1 MKVKENWL
9 KKGFVD
15 EPIENNIDLKIAI
28 KNLCKEKNA
37 IIMAHYYQ
45 NKDVQEIADY
55 IGDSLALAQWAKNT
69 DADIIVVCGV
79 NFMGETAK
87 ILSPEKTVLIPDL
100 NAGCSLADSCKAE
113 DLLKLKNQFPNHKV
127 ISYVN
132 TTAEVKAL
140 TDICVTSTNAKKII
154 SQLPKN
160 EKIIF
165 GPDKNLGGYINKTVG
180 VDMKLWDGA
189 CHVHEQFQLS
199 EILEMKKKY
208 PNAKILTHPECK
220 DEIIAI
226 SDVVGSTQAL
236 INYSVEND
244 YNEFIVVTE
253 SGVIHEMKRLNPTKI
268 FIPIQIQED
277 GIKKCNECKYM
288 RLNTLEKIYNC
299 LKYNYP
305 IIEIEEEI
313 RKKAEKSIIEM
324 LKLS

>member
-113 DLLKLKNQFPNHKV
+113 DLQKLKNQFPNYKV

-220 DEIIAI
+220 DEIVAI